1 MRRLTAIIT
10 VAAISVGM
18 ASAQTSKI
26 ETFLTDS
33 LDHTQELLEQLENL
47 PNIEVGKGITFRPKD
62 NSYELTIRF
71 RMQNMV
77 GLYFNDNFSL
87 SETEAQIKRLSVA
100 SLFLSCGST
109 SSLRTC
115 KKHIMRTKPE
125 KLACTTFR
133 ARNSRWR

>member
-1 MRRLTAIIT
+1 MRRLTEIIT

-62 NSYELTIRF
+62 NSL
-71 RMQNMV
+71 
-77 GLYFNDNFSL
+77 
-87 SETEAQIKRLSVA
+87 
-100 SLFLSCGST
+100 
-109 SSLRTC
+109 
-115 KKHIMRTKPE
+115 
-125 KLACTTFR
+125 
-133 ARNSRWR
+133 

>member
-62 NSYELTIRF
+62 NSL
-71 RMQNMV
+71 
-77 GLYFNDNFSL
+77 
-87 SETEAQIKRLSVA
+87 
-100 SLFLSCGST
+100 
-109 SSLRTC
+109 
-115 KKHIMRTKPE
+115 
-125 KLACTTFR
+125 
-133 ARNSRWR
+133 